1 MEAVQCFY
9 GRNDSDQ
16 DCQLIMITRAEILA
30 FGLSLDDHGAIAAA
44 LSVGRTK
51 VVPTP
56 IGIGTV
62 LAVMAPQGGD
72 FLNALETMGATDA
85 NVKWA
90 LKMIEQATFDIG
102 HPVTRAQLGQFAQD
116 APALAD
122 GIAALLDVAVQDD
135 PVSSQEVSKAM
146 EGY

>member
-1 MEAVQCFY
+1 MERLWNFQTVT
-9 GRNDSDQ
+9 
-16 DCQLIMITRAEILA
+16 MITRDEILA
-30 FGLSLDDHGAIAAA
+30 SGLSLDDHGAIAAA

-51 VVPTP
+51 IVPTP

-102 HPVTRAQLGQFAQD
+102 HPVTRAQLEQFAQD

-135 PVSSQEVSKAM
+135 PVSSQDVSKAM
-146 EGY
+146 EGM

>member
-1 MEAVQCFY
+1 MT
-9 GRNDSDQ
+9 
-16 DCQLIMITRAEILA
+16 MITRDEILA
-30 FGLSLDDHGAIAAA
+30 SGLSLDDHGAIAAA

-51 VVPTP
+51 IVPTP

-102 HPVTRAQLGQFAQD
+102 HPVTRAQLEQFAQD

-135 PVSSQEVSKAM
+135 PVSSQDVSKAM
-146 EGY
+146 EGM

>member
-1 MEAVQCFY
+1 
-9 GRNDSDQ
+9 
-16 DCQLIMITRAEILA
+16 MITRAEILA
-30 FGLSLDDHGAIAAA
+30 LNMALDDHGALAAA

-51 VVPTP
+51 IVPTP

-72 FLNALETMGATDA
+72 FLNALEQIGAQDA

-90 LKMIEQATFDIG
+90 LRMIEQGTFDVG
-102 HPVTRAQLGQFAQD
+102 HPVTRAQLAAFAQA
-116 APALAD
+116 APTMAD
-122 GIAALLDVAVQDD
+122 GIAALLNVAVQAD
-135 PVSSQEVSKAM
+135 PVSSQDVSKAM

>member
-1 MEAVQCFY
+1 MERLWNFQTVT
-9 GRNDSDQ
+9 
-16 DCQLIMITRAEILA
+16 MITRDEILA
-30 FGLSLDDHGAIAAA
+30 SGLSLDDHGAIAAA

-51 VVPTP
+51 IVPTP

-72 FLNALETMGATDA
+72 FLNTLETLGAQDA

-102 HPVTRAQLGQFAQD
+102 HPVTRAQLEQFAQD

-135 PVSSQEVSKAM
+135 PVSSQDVSKAM
-146 EGY
+146 EGM

>member
-1 MEAVQCFY
+1 
-9 GRNDSDQ
+9 
-16 DCQLIMITRAEILA
+16 MITRAEILA

-102 HPVTRAQLGQFAQD
+102 HPVTRAQLEQFAQD
-116 APALAD
+116 APVLAD

-135 PVSSQEVSKAM
+135 PVSSQDVSKAM

>member
-1 MEAVQCFY
+1 
-9 GRNDSDQ
+9 
-16 DCQLIMITRAEILA
+16 MITRDEILA
-30 FGLSLDDHGAIAAA
+30 LAMPLDDHGAIAAA

-51 VVPTP
+51 VVATP

-62 LAVMAPQGGD
+62 LSVMAPIGGD
-72 FLNALETMGATDA
+72 FLNALESMGAADS

-90 LKMIEQATFDIG
+90 LKMIEQGTFDVG
-102 HPVTRAQLGQFAQD
+102 HPVTRAQLEAFALA
-116 APALAD
+116 APTMAD
-122 GIAALLDVAVQDD
+122 GITALLNVAVQDD

>member
-1 MEAVQCFY
+1 MERLWNFQTVT
-9 GRNDSDQ
+9 
-16 DCQLIMITRAEILA
+16 MITRDEILA
-30 FGLSLDDHGAIAAA
+30 SGLSLDDHGAIAAA

-51 VVPTP
+51 IVPTP

-102 HPVTRAQLGQFAQD
+102 HPVTRAQLEQFAQD

-122 GIAALLDVAVQDD
+122 GIAALLNVAVQDA

>member
-1 MEAVQCFY
+1 MERLWNFQTVT
-9 GRNDSDQ
+9 
-16 DCQLIMITRAEILA
+16 MITRDEILA
-30 FGLSLDDHGAIAAA
+30 SGLSLDDHGAIAAA

-51 VVPTP
+51 IVPTP

-102 HPVTRAQLGQFAQD
+102 HPVTRAQLEQFAIA

-122 GIAALLDVAVQDD
+122 GIAALLNVAVVAD

>member
-1 MEAVQCFY
+1 M
-9 GRNDSDQ
+9 
-16 DCQLIMITRAEILA
+16 IMITRDEILA
-30 FGLSLDDHGAIAAA
+30 LNMPMDDHGAIAAA

-51 VVPTP
+51 IVPTP

-102 HPVTRAQLGQFAQD
+102 HPVTRAQLAAFAQA

-122 GIAALLDVAVQDD
+122 GIAALLNVAVQDA

>member
-1 MEAVQCFY
+1 
-9 GRNDSDQ
+9 
-16 DCQLIMITRAEILA
+16 MITRAEILA
-30 FGLSLDDHGAIAAA
+30 SGLSLDDHGAIAAA

-102 HPVTRAQLGQFAQD
+102 HPVTRAQLEQFAQD
-116 APALAD
+116 APVLAD

-135 PVSSQEVSKAM
+135 PVSSQDVSKAM

>member
-1 MEAVQCFY
+1 
-9 GRNDSDQ
+9 
-16 DCQLIMITRAEILA
+16 MITRDEILA
-30 FGLSLDDHGAIAAA
+30 SGLSLDDHGAIAAA

-51 VVPTP
+51 IVPTP

-102 HPVTRAQLGQFAQD
+102 HPVTRAQLAAFAQA

-122 GIAALLDVAVQDD
+122 GIAALLNVAVQDA

>member
-1 MEAVQCFY
+1 MP
-9 GRNDSDQ
+9 
-16 DCQLIMITRAEILA
+16 M
-30 FGLSLDDHGAIAAA
+30 DDHGAIAAA

-51 VVPTP
+51 VVQTP

-72 FLNALETMGATDA
+72 FLNALETLGAQDA

>member
-1 MEAVQCFY
+1 
-9 GRNDSDQ
+9 
-16 DCQLIMITRAEILA
+16 MITRDEILA
-30 FGLSLDDHGAIAAA
+30 LAMPLDDHGAIADA

-51 VVPTP
+51 VVATP

-62 LAVMAPQGGD
+62 LAVMAPIGGD
-72 FLNALETMGATDA
+72 FLNALEAMGAADS

-90 LKMIEQATFDIG
+90 LKMIEQGTFDVG
-102 HPVTRAQLGQFAQD
+102 HPVTRAQLEAF
-116 APALAD
+116 ALAAPVMAT
-122 GIAALLDVAVQDD
+122 GIAALLNVAVQAD

>member
-1 MEAVQCFY
+1 
-9 GRNDSDQ
+9 
-16 DCQLIMITRAEILA
+16 MITRAEILA
-30 FGLSLDDHGAIAAA
+30 LNMPLDDHGAIADA

-62 LAVMAPQGGD
+62 LSEMAPIGGD
-72 FLNALETMGATDA
+72 FLNALEAMSTTDA

-90 LKMIEQATFDIG
+90 LKMIEQGTFDVG
-102 HPVTRAQLGQFAQD
+102 HPVTRAQLEAFGIA
-116 APALAD
+116 APQMAD
-122 GIAALLDVAVQDD
+122 GITALLNVAVVAD

-146 EGY
+146 EGM

>member
-1 MEAVQCFY
+1 MERLWNFQTVT
-9 GRNDSDQ
+9 
-16 DCQLIMITRAEILA
+16 MITRDEILA
-30 FGLSLDDHGAIAAA
+30 SGLSLDDHGAIAAA

-51 VVPTP
+51 IVPTP

-102 HPVTRAQLGQFAQD
+102 HPVTRAQLAAFAQA

-122 GIAALLDVAVQDD
+122 GIAALLNVAVQDA